1 MRSDAIQ
8 SDAMEGKLSYQ
19 GLQLCASWNA
29 THSIKAAT
37 EAAGSWQP
45 ATNVHLARTMDR
57 SLQIPS
63 TSPCWCRDP
72 ESDSGRV
79 CECHLSKLHRNC
91 HRIRISHSHLLPGIE
106 CRKYNYGRRSLHDLL
121 KRLPRKIPYQNLWM
135 FRYSFVYKLG
145 I

>member
-45 ATNVHLARTMDR
+45 ATNVHLARTMDS

-63 TSPCWCRDP
+63 TNPC
-72 ESDSGRV
+72 
-79 CECHLSKLHRNC
+79 
-91 HRIRISHSHLLPGIE
+91 
-106 CRKYNYGRRSLHDLL
+106 
-121 KRLPRKIPYQNLWM
+121 
-135 FRYSFVYKLG
+135 
-145 I
+145 